1 MIDAFDELMEL
12 LKLLNTSDTMQT
24 VNRVAKLTSDAFEK
38 GGKLFLCGNGGSA
51 AEAQHMA
58 AEYVAT
64 LDHRNFRDGL
74 PALALTVDTSFLTAW
89 TNDFGYDEVFAR
101 QLSVFG
107 NSGDILF
114 AYSTSGNSK
123 NVIKA
128 CDHAVGNGIKVVGFS
143 GNGGGELMKIADICF
158 TVPST
163 NTARIQEI
171 HTLIGH
177 TLCGQ
182 VEYNLQLTKFSK

>member
-1 MIDAFDELMEL
+1 MIDAFDELTEL
-12 LKLLNTSDTMQT
+12 LKLLNTLDTMQT
-24 VNRVAKLTSDAFEK
+24 INRVAKLTSDAFEK

-128 CDHAVGNGIKVVGFS
+128 CDHAARNGIKVVGFS
-143 GNGGGELMKIADICF
+143 GHGGGELMKIADICF
-158 TVPST
+158 SVPSMK
-163 NTARIQEI
+163 TARIQEI

-177 TLCGQ
+177 TVCGK
-182 VEYNLQLTKFSK
+182 VETNLQRTKAIK